1 MTRRIIPTALIA
13 SLATGLATAEA
24 PPTGDWILNLLRASM
39 ETKKGITLHVKGQ
52 PLAMIVTAIGDHFVE
67 GRNQQSSRLVV
78 RIASID
84 AAAMA

>member
-1 MTRRIIPTALIA
+1 MTRRIIPATLIA
-13 SLATGLATAEA
+13 SFATAIA
-24 PPTGDWILNLLRASM
+24 AAQPPPTGDWILNLLRASM
-39 ETKKGITLHVKGQ
+39 ETKKGVTLHVKGQ

-67 GRNQQSSRLVV
+67 GRNQQLSRLVV